1 MDRKRKSVILSVA
14 PHACKVSADS
24 TDVRFGAKR
33 GLAGHMS
40 WPSMV
45 EDSSIVSPT
54 AVEDAAWLED
64 EPQLSWLIQN
74 MDDQPLLVNSGN
86 PLTQKDIAITTR
98 SQLNACSMT

>member
-1 MDRKRKSVILSVA
+1 
-14 PHACKVSADS
+14 
-24 TDVRFGAKR
+24 
-33 GLAGHMS
+33 MS
-40 WPSMV
+40 WPSIV

-54 AVEDAAWLED
+54 AVEDGAWLEE

-98 SQLNACSMT
+98 SQLNACSMMYRRICWKNTEMGSLCGMLGL